1 MAETLNTFADF
12 LADFPYEADW
22 PNDSAKE
29 LPGKD
34 VSELLVN
41 GLRKQGI
48 DVDGVDAADYGHF
61 IDCLCGGRPF
71 TIVVSVDD
79 PWEMKRWTVQCY
91 PSEGLLTRLI
101 HGSADF
107 EFRQVLTAVHQA
119 LKGSDKV
126 RDIRWF
132 PAFDPPWSLDVRKA
146 ARTPLHPAANDKDLE
161 GSLWDRD
168 LDG

>member
-1 MAETLNTFADF
+1 MTVTLDTFADF
-12 LADFPYEADW
+12 LADFPYEAGW
-22 PNDSAKE
+22 LEDSTKE

-41 GLRKQGI
+41 GLRKRGI
-48 DVDGVDAADYGHF
+48 DVNGVDAADYGHF
-61 IDCLCGGRPF
+61 IECISVGRSF

-91 PSEGLLTRLI
+91 PSDGLLTRLI
-101 HGSADF
+101 HGYAGF

-119 LKGSDKV
+119 LKGSGKA

-132 PAFDPPWSLDVRKA
+132 PDFDPPWCLDTRKA
-146 ARTPLHPAANDKDLE
+146 APAPVHPTTEDKTLEVRLWDKDL
-161 GSLWDRD
+161 
-168 LDG
+168 DG